1 VPLIVSFNTVC
12 VVYLAVD
19 EGFSTVG
26 VLDIPL
32 GALLLYYL
40 PHTAERS
47 TGREIGEK
55 QSAKGRGQDKSSAYK
70 HTAGTSGQHDSASE
84 GKRGDRDIDIDNS
97 TETAQIA
104 SPFCVV
110 DIRWLLQLN
119 EQYGTEESNVR
130 EHMSEEDIKGT
141 FNRLEKKTSLG
152 FGKSKNDDDARYLYS
167 TTSRK
172 KEVLDSMQFLQNSV
186 VIITKTHMKTRTVR
200 RTRSSSINV
209 KNPQDSPHF
218 AADPNNRGIEAG
230 GQVRKGVQKVV
241 DREEGKSRPTAD
253 KAVSGLSGK
262 IEGDEVSDED
272 ESRRASRLEDEDVKE
287 EVTEEVKLVGGTI
300 YTCSIL
306 GKYECFPFLSP
317 LFLLLSPNF
326 SLLDLLSCSLSF
338 LLSPLSSPLPLSH
351 PFLSSSSLPPL
362 PLPSSNT
369 HNTAT
374 TLNTLKRFS
383 LQINSLRRP

>member
-1 VPLIVSFNTVC
+1 VPLIISFNTVC

-40 PHTAERS
+40 PHTAVRS
-47 TGREIGEK
+47 TGGETGE
-55 QSAKGRGQDKSSAYK
+55 QQRAEGRGQGKSSAYK
-70 HTAGTSGQHDSASE
+70 SSAYKQTAGTSGQHDSYSE
-84 GKRGDRDIDIDNS
+84 GKRGDRDIDIS

-119 EQYGTEESNVR
+119 EQYGIEESKVR
-130 EHMSEEDIKGT
+130 ENMSEEDIKGT

-152 FGKSKNDDDARYLYS
+152 FEKGKNEDDTRYLYS

-186 VIITKTHMKTRTVR
+186 VIIAKTHMKTRTVR

-209 KNPQDSPHF
+209 KSHQDSPHF
-218 AADPNNRGIEAG
+218 AADPNNRRIEAG
-230 GQVRKGVQKVV
+230 GQMRKGAQKVV
-241 DREEGKSRPTAD
+241 EREVVKSRRTVD
-253 KAVSGLSGK
+253 KAVGGLSGK
-262 IEGDEVSDED
+262 IEGDEVPDD
-272 ESRRASRLEDEDVKE
+272 VSRKAPRLEDEDVKE

-306 GKYECFPFLSP
+306 GKYECFPSLSP
-317 LFLLLSPNF
+317 IFLLLSPN
-326 SLLDLLSCSLSF
+326 LSPFDILSSSLSF
-338 LLSPLSSPLPLSH
+338 LLSPLSSPLSP
-351 PFLSSSSLPPL
+351 SSPL
-362 PLPSSNT
+362 PL
-369 HNTAT
+369 
-374 TLNTLKRFS
+374 S
-383 LQINSLRRP
+383 LPILSPPLL